1 MPTPSFSLDI
11 NTNLSMSERIKN
23 LENSLYETTNRL
35 NWILS
40 KLDSK
45 NVKRLSADVI
55 VSGQFD
61 SSLISIDENTTF
73 ATGFDPTAL
82 TNSLGDLAYED
93 LVEATKLGTTIIQGG
108 IIKTDL
114 MVSGAALIGLLG
126 VNTLSAITA
135 NLGTVT
141 AGSLTT
147 NTTINVGT
155 DATVGN
161 NLYMGNQGSYV
172 GKTIRFNNMA
182 YIQASLDMELRAE
195 NIDLHADTDVE
206 INGWACLIHADTRI
220 YEDLRVDGTCNFIG
234 TVSGLST
241 STGGAHNHGIANG
254 TMLALASGG
263 SVMWVA
269 SSGHSNHTIS

>member
-1 MPTPSFSLDI
+1 MPTPSFSLEI
-11 NTNLSMSERIKN
+11 NTNLSMSKRIEN

-82 TNSLGDLAYED
+82 ANSLGDLAYED

-182 YIQASLDMELRAE
+182 YIQASLDMELRAR

>member
-11 NTNLSMSERIKN
+11 NTNLSMSKRIEN

-82 TNSLGDLAYED
+82 ANSLGDLAYED

-108 IIKTDL
+108 VIKTDL

-195 NIDLHADTDVE
+195 NIDFHADTDVE
-206 INGWACLIHADTRI
+206 INGWACLIYADTRI

>member
-11 NTNLSMSERIKN
+11 NTNLSMSKRIEN

-82 TNSLGDLAYED
+82 ANSLGDLAYED

-108 IIKTDL
+108 VIKTDL

-147 NTTINVGT
+147 DTTINVGT
-155 DATVGN
+155 DVTVGN
-161 NLYMGNQGSYV
+161 NLYMGSQGSYS
-172 GKTIRFNNMA
+172 GKTIKFNNMA
-182 YIQASLDMELRAE
+182 YIWASLDMELYAE
-195 NIDLHADTDVE
+195 NIDLNADTSVE
-206 INGWACLIHADTRI
+206 INGWACLIYADTRI

>member
-82 TNSLGDLAYED
+82 ANSLGDLAYED
-93 LVEATKLGTTIIQGG
+93 LVEATKLGTTII
-108 IIKTDL
+108 
-114 MVSGAALIGLLG
+114 
-126 VNTLSAITA
+126 
-135 NLGTVT
+135 
-141 AGSLTT
+141 
-147 NTTINVGT
+147 
-155 DATVGN
+155 
-161 NLYMGNQGSYV
+161 
-172 GKTIRFNNMA
+172 
-182 YIQASLDMELRAE
+182 
-195 NIDLHADTDVE
+195 
-206 INGWACLIHADTRI
+206 
-220 YEDLRVDGTCNFIG
+220 
-234 TVSGLST
+234 
-241 STGGAHNHGIANG
+241 
-254 TMLALASGG
+254 
-263 SVMWVA
+263 
-269 SSGHSNHTIS
+269 